1 MANFKQLQISG
12 RGFDQID
19 RQRVGRPIV
28 CRFASRLE
36 RIEMFP
42 NIDIG
47 KSVVHFAPCAP
58 HLFNVFSPNI
68 APRISVPVAS
78 LGHFRFYGPSVEVNF
93 TSLYLWVFMG
103 LLDFSFTRSV
113 PFLQWGP
120 TATGVRRQTQVAAE
134 TLEADVGK
142 LRCRDGNEIHRIPEK
157 SDVRDDHLKL

>member
-93 TSLYLWVFMG
+93 TSFYRLPDLSP
-103 LLDFSFTRSV
+103 DPSPSA
-113 PFLQWGP
+113 GP
-120 TATGVRRQTQVAAE
+120 N
-134 TLEADVGK
+134 DD
-142 LRCRDGNEIHRIPEK
+142 RCSSPGAGCGRDGGSRCGETQKGVLGCQRNPEK
-157 SDVRDDHLKL
+157 S